1 MCSMMMLYCFDDG
14 LVVLSVVRYGSC
26 YIEHIVTGTYFEL
39 HKFVVAFSISTEKKG
54 EERRAREI
62 QIIVK

>member
-1 MCSMMMLYCFDDG
+1 MCSMMMLYCFDNG

-26 YIEHIVTGTYFEL
+26 YIEHCYRSYFEL

-54 EERRAREI
+54 EERKAREI

>member
-26 YIEHIVTGTYFEL
+26 YIEHYCYRYFEL
-39 HKFVVAFSISTEKKG
+39 HKFVVAFSISTEKRG